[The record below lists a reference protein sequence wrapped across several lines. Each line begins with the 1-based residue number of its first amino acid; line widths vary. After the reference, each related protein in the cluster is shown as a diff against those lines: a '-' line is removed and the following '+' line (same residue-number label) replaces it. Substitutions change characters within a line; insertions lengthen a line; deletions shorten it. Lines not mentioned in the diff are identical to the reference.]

1 MLQVETPNTSNNLE
15 NEPHMSLVHWMFL
28 RSQTC
33 SRLYLVSLAEGRR
46 AAALMLLWDVGLL
59 RERSVFDLLYQRW
72 PLVSNWVS
80 TAITIAASLSLNH
93 RGFVYV
99 CVCVFLW
106 EYDSVNCAR
115 VMWCVIFLVQCLPI
129 SCWHT
134 PFSKC
139 ICVIMWICLVVCVF
153 VRFWCSPMHQH
164 SYFYSACVNV
174 FMNVVVSV
182 HL

>member
-99 CVCVFLW
+99 CVCSCESMILLIVPEWCDVWFFW
-106 EYDSVNCAR
+106 YSVCP
-115 VMWCVIFLVQCLPI
+115 FLVGTHLFLNVYVWLCEYAWL
-129 SCWHT
+129 
-134 PFSKC
+134 FAY
-139 ICVIMWICLVVCVF
+139 LCVF
-153 VRFWCSPMHQH
+153 GVHPCTSIHISTVRVWMCSWM
-164 SYFYSACVNV
+164 
-174 FMNVVVSV
+174 
-182 HL
+182 